1 MPLGSPSR
9 TNLFVTETKGR
20 SKVKAIGKTV
30 VTSVVSVLAGVGIV
44 AGGLF
49 VAGLASAS
57 DTTPTAQVTGSSQ
70 AGTSNDAERPRLLQG
85 AVHADITASSVDGS
99 TRTFSAD
106 RGRIEGVNGATVT
119 LQQPGGTTVSVPTS
133 ESTCIRKDGQP
144 ASLQD
149 LEVGAPALALQEK
162 GTAVIVR
169 SGRPDPGT
177 DRQPCGVFRDTV
189 HADIDVTYLDGS
201 SRTFAYD
208 RGQIT
213 SITDTQITLVRRD
226 QKSVTLNYDDS
237 TFVRENG
244 QTESVSDL
252 KVGERAMFFSEN
264 GLAKLI
270 RCVSRAPAA

>member
-1 MPLGSPSR
+1 MR
-9 TNLFVTETKGR
+9 AF
-20 SKVKAIGKTV
+20 GKTV
-30 VTSVVSVLAGVGIV
+30 VTSVVSVLAGIGIV

-57 DTTPTAQVTGSSQ
+57 DTQATAQATGSSQ
-70 AGTSNDAERPRLLQG
+70 AATSNDAERPRLLEG
-85 AVHADITASSVDGS
+85 AVHADITALSVDGS
-99 TRTFSAD
+99 TRTFSAN
-106 RGRIEGVNGATVT
+106 RGRIESVNGATVA
-119 LQQPGGTTVSVPTS
+119 LQQPGGKTVSVPTD

-144 ASLQD
+144 ATLQD
-149 LEVGAPALALQEK
+149 LEVGAPARALQEN
-162 GTAVIVR
+162 GTAVTLR
-169 SGRPDPGT
+169 SGRPEPGT

-201 SRTFAYD
+201 KRTFDYD

-213 SITDTQITLVRRD
+213 SITNTQITLVRRD

-252 KVGERAMFFSEN
+252 RVGERAMFFSED

-270 RCVSRAPAA
+270 RCISKAPAA